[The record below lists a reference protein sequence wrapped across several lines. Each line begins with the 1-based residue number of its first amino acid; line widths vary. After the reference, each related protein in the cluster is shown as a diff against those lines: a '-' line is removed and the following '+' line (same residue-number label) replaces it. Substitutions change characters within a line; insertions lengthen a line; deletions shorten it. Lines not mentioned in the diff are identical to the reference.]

1 MIHSN
6 YKEPDE
12 IFAFCDEYAKFGKAP
27 LVAVPST
34 YNAVTENE
42 LMQRGIKVVIY
53 ANHLIRSAFP
63 AMKKTAETILQNG
76 RSFEADNLCMPI
88 KDILTLIPG

>member
-6 YKEPDE
+6 HKKPDE

-34 YNAVTENE
+34 YNAVTEDE
-42 LMQRGIKVVIY
+42 LIQRGIKVVIY

-63 AMKKTAETILQNG
+63 AMKKTAETILKNG
-76 RSFEADNLCMPI
+76 RSFEADKYCMPI
-88 KDILTLIPG
+88 KDILTLIPE